1 MESPASIMKTLSDE
15 RRFTDIFIAIP
26 ENNAIKTVQHF
37 PVFRALQECI
47 SCIVF
52 WDYKRKIGWGVK
64 KQIWI
69 IIIYHLFAI
78 WYIKIIAF
86 FVSLEY

>member
-47 SCIVF
+47 F
-52 WDYKRKIGWGVK
+52 WNYKRKIGWGVK

-69 IIIYHLFAI
+69 ISQL
-78 WYIKIIAF
+78 
-86 FVSLEY
+86 

>member
-1 MESPASIMKTLSDE
+1 MIS
-15 RRFTDIFIAIP
+15 FIAIP

-47 SCIVF
+47 SFIVF

-69 IIIYHLFAI
+69 ISQL
-78 WYIKIIAF
+78 
-86 FVSLEY
+86 